1 MLFRRI
7 HIKQYYS
14 LIKYDQLDSFEIKY
28 GKRKVDI
35 FMAKNDFFQT
45 IILIQMSKVLIWVKA
60 SLPL

>member
-35 FMAKNDFFQT
+35 FMAKNDFFQIKPKKGGYAPT
-45 IILIQMSKVLIWVKA
+45 SNTLS
-60 SLPL
+60 

>member
-35 FMAKNDFFQT
+35 FMAKNEIFQ
-45 IILIQMSKVLIWVKA
+45 IKPIQGDYAPTSNTL
-60 SLPL
+60 S